1 MLVLAHRKDEH
12 GRKKT
17 HDTCGGPMKFRPT
30 YVLTAVLLAIACG
43 AAGDGPHAVA
53 DAFWS
58 ASKEGDVEI
67 AKSYIAEGGNATIK
81 DPDKSGSSVGEF
93 LLDETTIDGER
104 ATVETTV
111 ETTGEQAMELAFQTV
126 LVSRDG
132 SWKVDLDETTDEMMK
147 SLFGITMGELTKT
160 MGQAMGDAMGEAMKG
175 MAEGMA
181 EGLKAAT
188 QTLADSLQG
197 SGR

>member
-1 MLVLAHRKDEH
+1 
-12 GRKKT
+12 
-17 HDTCGGPMKFRPT
+17 MKFRRT
-30 YVLTAVLLAIACG
+30 YLLTAALLATACG
-43 AAGDGPHAVA
+43 AADGPHGVA
-53 DAFWS
+53 EAFWT
-58 ASKEGDVEI
+58 ASQDGDVEL

-81 DPDKSGSSVGEF
+81 DPDESGSSVGEF
-93 LLDETTIDGER
+93 SLGETTIDGER

-132 SWKVDLDETTDEMMK
+132 SWKVDLDQTTDEMMK
-147 SLFGITMGELTKT
+147 SLFGTTMGDLTKK

-181 EGLKAAT
+181 EGLKAAA
-188 QTLADSLQG
+188 QTLGDSLQG
-197 SGR
+197 GGR

>member
-1 MLVLAHRKDEH
+1 
-12 GRKKT
+12 
-17 HDTCGGPMKFRPT
+17 MKFRPT
-30 YVLTAVLLAIACG
+30 YVLIAVLLATACG

-58 ASKEGDVEI
+58 ASKEGDVEL

-93 LLDETTIDGER
+93 SLGETTIDGER
-104 ATVETTV
+104 ATVETTIK
-111 ETTGEQAMELAFQTV
+111 TTSEQAVELAFQTV

-147 SLFGITMGELTKT
+147 SLFGTTMGELTKT

-181 EGLKAAT
+181 EGLKSMGKAFG
-188 QTLADSLQG
+188 DSLDG
-197 SGR
+197 GGR